1 MKDKIGR
8 ALMQWRLRVVLPNI
22 SGKLLDIGC
31 GTNELVC
38 QYKGEGLGV
47 DVFQWGDVD
56 LVVEDSANLPF
67 ENKAFDTITIVAA
80 LNHIPKRR
88 AVLKEA
94 HRVLSDQGKII
105 VTMIPPLVS
114 RIWHFLRE
122 PWDADQNERG
132 MKLGEVYGLSTATVR
147 DLLDD
152 AGFSVIKEKRF
163 MMGVNCLTIARK
175 SSIVD
180 G

>member
-1 MKDKIGR
+1 
-8 ALMQWRLRVVLPNI
+8 MQWRLRVVLPNI

-31 GTNELVC
+31 GTNQLVR

-56 LVVEDSANLPF
+56 LVVEDSAALPF
-67 ENKAFDTITIVAA
+67 ENKTFDTITIVAA
-80 LNHIPKRR
+80 LNHIPNRR

-94 HRVLSDQGKII
+94 HRVISDQGKII
-105 VTMIPPLVS
+105 VTMIPPSVS

-122 PWDADQNERG
+122 PWDADQSERG
-132 MKLGEVYGLSTATVR
+132 MKMGEVYGLSAASVR

-163 MMGVNCLTIARK
+163 MMGVNCLTIACK
-175 SSIVD
+175 S
-180 G
+180 

>member
-1 MKDKIGR
+1 
-8 ALMQWRLRVVLPNI
+8 MQWRLRAVLPNI

-31 GTNELVC
+31 GTNELVR

-56 LVVEDSANLPF
+56 LVIEDSANLPF
-67 ENKAFDTITIVAA
+67 ENKAFDTITIIAA

-88 AVLKEA
+88 TVLKEA
-94 HRVLSDQGKII
+94 HRVISDQGKII
-105 VTMIPPLVS
+105 ITMIPPLVS

-122 PWDADQNERG
+122 PWDADQSERG
-132 MKLGEVYGLSTATVR
+132 MKIGEVYGLSTTTVR
-147 DLLDD
+147 GLLDD

-175 SSIVD
+175 SSIAD